1 MSTENG
7 SDVCWACQNAK
18 RLRGVQGL
26 ATWGI
31 SDCLCSNPATMYYD
45 DYDDDDDE
53 TPNIEVYIAQH
64 RFNRLARQ
72 EEYLTQRK
80 VYADHLARLS
90 SFGTEPYSK
99 KIPNKGFLKNCA
111 EGVRGMNFLTWN
123 GNPATTAHKGETL
136 DKMADEGYN
145 FVNPAGEN
153 PHWGYQEGWYYIPG
167 KSRYPLK
174 KMKPTDRKWMRKIRE
189 MQKHKNTIPE
199 KKLERIAT
207 ACERGTT
214 VNVGA
219 KQCRGSSSRY
229 PDDDN
234 RRGRGWERDTRHR
247 RRMKDLARREVRM
260 WNRGDYADIDG
271 SCSTIYERR
280 H

>member
-7 SDVCWACQNAK
+7 SGVCWACRNAK
-18 RLRGVQGL
+18 LLSGVQGL
-26 ATWGI
+26 PTWGI

-45 DYDDDDDE
+45 DDDDDDDE
-53 TPNIEVYIAQH
+53 SPNIE
-64 RFNRLARQ
+64 
-72 EEYLTQRK
+72 EYLAQRK
-80 VYADHLARLS
+80 VDADHLARLS

-99 KIPNKGFLKNCA
+99 EIPNKGFLKNCA

-136 DKMADEGYN
+136 DEMADEGYN

-153 PHWGYQEGWYYIPG
+153 PHWG
-167 KSRYPLK
+167 YPLK

-189 MQKHKNTIPE
+189 MQKHKNMIPE

-234 RRGRGWERDTRHR
+234 RKGRGWERDTRHR

-260 WNRGDYADIDG
+260 WNRGDYADIGG